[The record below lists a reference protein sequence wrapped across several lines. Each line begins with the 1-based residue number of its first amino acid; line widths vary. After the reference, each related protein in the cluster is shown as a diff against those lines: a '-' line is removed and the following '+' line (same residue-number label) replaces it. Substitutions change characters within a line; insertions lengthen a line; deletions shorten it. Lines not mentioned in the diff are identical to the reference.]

1 MTLTALVITGL
12 LALQAN
18 TGDLPSLNN
27 PNTQIKH
34 TKNTYAFAKYLP
46 SSMPAIAGEARPATP
61 ALTQMPVQGRLTS
74 HFGPRALKR
83 GQRVRLHKGTD
94 FGAPRGTPIKSAGLG
109 RVVHSGWM
117 GAYGRA
123 VAIDH
128 GEGLTTLYAHM
139 DKTLVKRGQKVEP
152 GAPIGLVGNTG
163 RSTGPHL
170 HFEVRLNDVP
180 QAPDEFFKKPEVAS
194 RLGGAIVSWFTS

>member
-1 MTLTALVITGL
+1 MTFTTLIITGL

-18 TGDLPSLNN
+18 YDDLSSRDVHPKQTKHNQNIYNFSKHLSDLI
-27 PNTQIKH
+27 PGSTDKKYSFTQV
-34 TKNTYAFAKYLP
+34 
-46 SSMPAIAGEARPATP
+46 
-61 ALTQMPVQGRLTS
+61 LTQTPVKGRLTS
-74 HFGPRALKR
+74 PFGPRKLKR
-83 GQRVRLHKGTD
+83 GHRSRLHKGTD

-123 VAIDH
+123 VSIDH

-139 DKTLVKRGQKVEP
+139 DKTLVKLGQEVKP
-152 GAPIGLVGNTG
+152 GTLIGLVGNTG

-170 HFEVRLNDVP
+170 HFEVRLNNIP
-180 QAPDEFFKKPEVAS
+180 KAPDEFFPKLQIAS
-194 RLGGAIVSWFTS
+194 WKGGGIWSWFTS